1 MIMILQCMMA
11 IQKMMEIGRENLPSK
26 KEKNIM
32 RFMGWVSYLCKQV
45 YKGLEELQAKDQQ
58 IMSKELEH

>member
-1 MIMILQCMMA
+1 MMA

-26 KEKNIM
+26 KEKNSM
-32 RFMGWVSYLCKQV
+32 RFMGWVSYLCKKV